1 MPTPAEPTGLA
12 LSTDA
17 LPTGRRLRAG
27 VRPTTVLPTGR
38 GLRPGGLRT
47 GSTLRTGIVPLTGIV
62 LVLGLVA
69 CGGPPSPAASAH
81 DQAVPVWRAFVQC
94 ARGHGAAEL
103 PDPVVDDQG
112 RATFPDDALARV
124 PDPVHR
130 RIMDTC
136 SPILERLPAS
146 AAQEKAPT
154 AAQIR
159 ALTEFARCMRAHG
172 LPDWPDP
179 RSDAAFA
186 LPTRL
191 ANQPKNAIQP
201 QLLACGSYLDHASGH
216 LDFVPP
222 DAPPATVSPSGWLK
236 PSG

>member
-1 MPTPAEPTGLA
+1 LPTAVP
-12 LSTDA
+12 
-17 LPTGRRLRAG
+17 PTGRY
-27 VRPTTVLPTGR
+27 
-38 GLRPGGLRT
+38 LRPGARSIT
-47 GSTLRTGIVPLTGIV
+47 TLLTGPPT
-62 LVLGLVA
+62 LLTGMFLALGLVA
-69 CGGPPSPAASAH
+69 CGGPATPAASAH

-103 PDPVVDDQG
+103 PDPEVDDQG
-112 RATFPDDALARV
+112 RATFPDDALAQV
-124 PDPVHR
+124 PDPAHR

-146 AAQEKAPT
+146 AAQKKAPT

-172 LPDWPDP
+172 IPDWPDP

-191 ANQPKNAIQP
+191 INQPKNAIQP
-201 QLLACGSYLDHASGH
+201 QLRACGNYLDQAGGQ
-216 LDFVPP
+216 LDFVAP
-222 DAPPATVSPSGWLK
+222 DAPPPTISPSG
-236 PSG
+236 